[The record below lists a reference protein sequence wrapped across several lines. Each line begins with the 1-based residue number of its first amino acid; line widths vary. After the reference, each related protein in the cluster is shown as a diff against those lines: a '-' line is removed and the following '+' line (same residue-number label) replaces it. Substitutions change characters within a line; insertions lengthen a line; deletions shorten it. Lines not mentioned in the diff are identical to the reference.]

1 MKKWTIIVAILICCC
16 LYALV
21 RLSKPQD
28 QNEQIKLDNAAIE
41 TQANTDNADKAPL
54 VEDSDSA
61 VPADQVEA
69 VLKAFEEFQSCIKDE
84 DYKQAWE
91 STSKNFRSN
100 VVGSFEEFK
109 SACDR
114 MDMATVTIQPESACY
129 IEDQVAFHITGP
141 SLEGR
146 NMYFLFV
153 EEDGRWRLN
162 TGHTP

>member
-1 MKKWTIIVAILICCC
+1 MKKWTIIVAILICCL

-21 RLSKPQD
+21 KFSKPQG
-28 QNEQIKLDNAAIE
+28 QNEISQAADTPIE
-41 TQANTDNADKAPL
+41 EQADVGDPNKTPL
-54 VEDSDSA
+54 TESPGSA
-61 VPADQVEA
+61 VPATQVEA
-69 VLKAFEEFQSCIKDE
+69 VIKAFGEFQSCIKDE

-91 STSKNFRSN
+91 STSENFRSS

-114 MDMATVTIQPESACY
+114 MDMATVTIHPESACY

-146 NMYFLFV
+146 KMYFLFV
-153 EEDGRWRLN
+153 EEDGQWRLD